1 MFIKTVQ
8 KFLKVKQT
16 GYFDETTRRAWKNY
30 CFNAR
35 GMSFYANVIPN
46 TENLPKDFYES
57 LFKKQEAKKT
67 KPVKVLEKPTE
78 SPVEKTEPKAE
89 EKQAEATHVATV
101 EEKSEE
107 TKLETPVEN
116 TELKAEEN
124 PILPEET
131 KPTLSELAQETK
143 PTIVYGDPV
152 IPTEPVGAVSIG
164 AKPEPDGNEKKE
176 KRKKNK

>member
-1 MFIKTVQ
+1 MFIKTLQ

-46 TENLPKDFYES
+46 TENLPKSFYDS

-67 KPVKVLEKPTE
+67 KPVKVLEKPAKAPVEETE
-78 SPVEKTEPKAE
+78 SKAE
-89 EKQAEATHVATV
+89 EKQTEATPVATV
-101 EEKSEE
+101 EEKSDE
-107 TKLETPVEN
+107 TKTETPVEN
-116 TELKAEEN
+116 KEQKVEEN
-124 PILPEET
+124 PIFPEET
-131 KPTLSELAQETK
+131 KPALSELAQETK
-143 PTIVYGDPV
+143 PIIVYGDPV
-152 IPTEPVGAVSIG
+152 IPAEPVGAVSIG
-164 AKPEPDGNEKKE
+164 ARPDGNEKKE